1 MLRALMCVTS
11 AENRRLKVTLST
23 FATAAACFTMNFAR
37 AFSSESVSI
46 LARWGIAYSPLC
58 PTSRGGGLPVCT
70 ASCDSSRIGDRW
82 RGVKNSLDQ
91 LIKAIRPFSEAQKPD
106 FGQIVRTLLEDG
118 LPLDPAINSM
128 PSVSEASPIV
138 H

>member
-1 MLRALMCVTS
+1 MAGSQELLPETI
-11 AENRRLKVTLST
+11 K
-23 FATAAACFTMNFAR
+23 
-37 AFSSESVSI
+37 ES
-46 LARWGIAYSPLC
+46 LC
-58 PTSRGGGLPVCT
+58 N
-70 ASCDSSRIGDRW
+70 
-82 RGVKNSLDQ
+82 NSLDQ

-138 H
+138 HGSANIKLSLMRFGSDCLRGNFKADPQTTRVCAHNTAT